1 MDVLFLFRIREHQE
15 DMLRSEFPEVNFLF
29 DRKTDDPAVETSEVI
44 VTYGTDVD
52 ENVLVR
58 AKNLKWIMVASA
70 GMEQMPLG
78 RIAEMGIRVTNV
90 RGIHKTPM
98 AETMLAHILSYRK
111 KLKDVYEQQERSEW
125 NQKIRG
131 TELLGSK
138 AMILGPGAIGGEV
151 GRLLQAFGVR
161 TYGCN
166 RSGRQAD
173 YMDEMVSFGGLAE
186 ALPEM
191 DTVISVLPSTSE
203 TKGLLS
209 REHFGA
215 MKESALFLNFGRG
228 DLYEEK
234 VLIEALESG
243 RPAAA
248 VLDVFETEPLPAD
261 SPLWNMENVTVSP
274 HISSHSGKYVER
286 ALEIFMPNLRA
297 YLEGQADKMQ
307 NRVDPERGY

>member
-1 MDVLFLFRIREHQE
+1 LDVLFLFRIREHQE
-15 DMLRSEFPEVNFLF
+15 DMLKKEFPGVHFLF
-29 DRKTDDPAVETSEVI
+29 DRKTDDPAIETSEII
-44 VTYGTDVD
+44 VTYGADID
-52 ENVLVR
+52 EKVLVR

-70 GMEQMPLG
+70 GVEQMPLG
-78 RIAEMGIRVTNV
+78 RIAEMGIPVTNV

-98 AETMLAHILSYRK
+98 AETMLAHILAYKK
-111 KLKDVYEQQERSEW
+111 KLRDVYDQQERSEW
-125 NQKIRG
+125 KQKIRG
-131 TELLGSK
+131 TELLDSK
-138 AMILGPGAIGGEV
+138 ALILGPGAIGGEV

-161 TYGCN
+161 TFGCN
-166 RSGRQAD
+166 RSGRAAE
-173 YMDEMVSFGGLAE
+173 YMDEMVSFDGLLE

-191 DTVISVLPSTSE
+191 DTVISVLPSTPE
-203 TKGLLS
+203 TKNLLG
-209 REHFGA
+209 REHFAA
-215 MKESALFLNFGRG
+215 MKDTALFLNFGRG

-234 VLIEALESG
+234 VLIEALENG

-261 SPLWNMENVTVSP
+261 NPLWMMENVTVSP

-297 YLEGQADKMQ
+297 YLDGQADKMQ

>member
-15 DMLRSEFPEVNFLF
+15 EMLKNEFPEVNFLF
-29 DRKTDDPAVETSEVI
+29 DRNTDDPALETSEII
-44 VTYGTDVD
+44 VTYGTDID
-52 ENVLVR
+52 ENVLGR
-58 AKNLKWIMVASA
+58 TRNLKWIMVASA
-70 GMEQMPLG
+70 GVELMPLG
-78 RIAEMGIRVTNV
+78 RIEEMGIPVTNV

-98 AETMLAHILSYRK
+98 AETMLAHILASRK
-111 KLKDVYEQQERSEW
+111 KLRDVYAQQARGEW

-138 AMILGPGAIGGEV
+138 ALILGPGAIGGEA

-166 RSGRQAD
+166 RSGRQAE
-173 YMDEMVSFGGLAE
+173 YMDEMVSFGGLLK

-191 DTVISVLPSTSE
+191 DTVISVLPSTPE

-215 MKESALFLNFGRG
+215 MKDTALFLNFGRG
-228 DLYEEK
+228 DLYEES
-234 VLIEALESG
+234 VLIEALENG
-243 RPAAA
+243 RPAGA

-261 SPLWNMENVTVSP
+261 SPLWKMENVTVSP

-286 ALEIFMPNLRA
+286 SLEIFMPNLRA
-297 YLEGQADKMQ
+297 YLDGRVDEME
-307 NRVDPERGY
+307 NRIDPERGY

>member
-15 DMLRSEFPEVNFLF
+15 EMLKKEFPEIHFLF
-29 DRKTDDPAVETSEVI
+29 DRKPDDPALETSEVI
-44 VTYGTDVD
+44 VTYGADID
-52 ENVLVR
+52 ENVLDR

-70 GMEQMPLG
+70 GVEQMPLG
-78 RIAEMGIRVTNV
+78 RIRERGIPVTNV

-98 AETMLAHILSYRK
+98 AETMLAHILAYRK
-111 KLKDVYEQQERSEW
+111 KLGVVYEQQDRSEW

-131 TELLGSK
+131 TELLDSK
-138 AMILGPGAIGGEV
+138 ALILGPGAIGSEI

-166 RSGRQAD
+166 RSGRQAEH
-173 YMDEMVSFGGLAE
+173 MDEMISFGGLVDT
-186 ALPEM
+186 LPEM
-191 DTVISVLPSTSE
+191 DTVISVLPSTPE
-203 TKGLLS
+203 TRGLLGH
-209 REHFGA
+209 EHFGA
-215 MKESALFLNFGRG
+215 MKDSALFLNFGRG

-234 VLIEALESG
+234 VLIEALENG

-261 SPLWNMENVTVSP
+261 SPLWKMENVTVSP
-274 HISSHSGKYVER
+274 HVSSHSGRYIER
-286 ALEIFMPNLRA
+286 SLDIFMPNLRA
-297 YLEGQADKMQ
+297 YLDGRMDEME